1 MPYAQI
7 RHAAHNAI
15 VTRAGSQVI
24 PKTIFASAFSAC
36 VSHYIQDM
44 RVNRYTVQLW
54 IKIHD
59 QIARR
64 GVLRCARKIPLGQ
77 LDAMSSREIEILGR
91 ITKPRQ
97 FRSNHV
103 DHFRIGYIAHWN
115 VGSVR
120 FADIVPDTRNFAI
133 ANLFTV
139 DLARWFSL
147 IRILA
152 KNKAIHIVGI
162 IYFVPAAFLRRQKRV
177 MKVVTDHHHGD
188 CLHVRRDDL
197 RVDVHIAPL
206 GFNLRRPACRN
217 AFAEL

>member
-1 MPYAQI
+1 MSKAAHLPPWFQWVTNAVCTI

-77 LDAMSSREIEILGR
+77 LDAIWRYEIEILGR

-133 ANLFTV
+133 ANL
-139 DLARWFSL
+139 LPS
-147 IRILA
+147 ILRGGFPYP
-152 KNKAIHIVGI
+152 H
-162 IYFVPAAFLRRQKRV
+162 
-177 MKVVTDHHHGD
+177 
-188 CLHVRRDDL
+188 
-197 RVDVHIAPL
+197 L
-206 GFNLRRPACRN
+206 GK
-217 AFAEL
+217 E